1 MSLLTALALL
11 QSGGPL
17 EPMWR
22 LNPEAHAAFLRMG
35 TWAVALMIVV
45 CCACLASAI
54 GLWNAKVWGFRL
66 AFGVLTVNLLGDLT
80 NALLRQDLRTLIGIP
95 IGVGLLWY
103 LRQLRRRGEFVRVS
117 R

>member
-11 QSGGPL
+11 QYDGPL

-103 LRQLRRRGEFVRVS
+103 LRQLHRRGEFVRVS
-117 R
+117 H